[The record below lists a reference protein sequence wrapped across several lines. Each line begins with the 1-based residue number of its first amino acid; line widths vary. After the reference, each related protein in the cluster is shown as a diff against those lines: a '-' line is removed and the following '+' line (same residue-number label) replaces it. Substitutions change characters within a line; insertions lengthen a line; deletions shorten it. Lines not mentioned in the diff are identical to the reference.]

1 MGSFFVILRRFLP
14 EFLRGT
20 AVTLELTAVGIVLG
34 FILGMLLALMRSY
47 GPKWLRL
54 IAIGYIE
61 LFRGTPLL
69 VQLFL
74 IYYGLPSL
82 GLILS
87 QSASAYLA
95 LGLNSASYQA
105 EYLRG
110 AIQSIGESQMTAGRA
125 IGLSRWQTIRFI
137 IMPQAL
143 RLVIPAWSNE
153 PISLLKTSA
162 VVFLI
167 AVQDLMARGRRAAT
181 ITYNPIGSYIAI
193 AIIYLVIVFAMNALL
208 KWLERKT
215 RIPGFEMETEP
226 ASRT

>member
-1 MGSFFVILRRFLP
+1 MPQL
-14 EFLRGT
+14 LRGA
-20 AVTLELTAVGIVLG
+20 AVTIELTVVGIVLG
-34 FILGMLLALMRSY
+34 FTLGIILALMRTY

-54 IAIGYIE
+54 LATGYIE

-74 IYYGLPSL
+74 IYYGLPSM
-82 GLILS
+82 GVVLS
-87 QSASAYLA
+87 QTASAYLA

-105 EYLRG
+105 EYIRG

-125 IGLSRWQTIRFI
+125 IGLSRWQTIRFVI
-137 IMPQAL
+137 IPQAL

-153 PISLLKTSA
+153 PIALLKTSA

-167 AVQDLMARGRRAAT
+167 AVQDLMARGRRVAT
-181 ITYNPIGSYIAI
+181 ITYDPIGSYIAV
-193 AIIYLVIVFAMNALL
+193 AVIYLVIVFAMNALL

-215 RIPGFEMETEP
+215 KIPGLIMENET
-226 ASRT
+226 T

>member
-1 MGSFFVILRRFLP
+1 MDDTFAILRRFLP
-14 EFLRGT
+14 EFLKGA
-20 AVTLELTAVGIVLG
+20 AVTLELTAVGLTLG
-34 FILGMLLALMRSY
+34 FILGLTLALMKAY
-47 GPKWLRL
+47 GPKWLKI

-74 IYYGLPSL
+74 IYYGLPSM
-82 GLILS
+82 GLTLS
-87 QSASAYLA
+87 QSLSAYLA
-95 LGLNSASYQA
+95 LGLNSAAYQA

-125 IGLSRWQTIRFI
+125 IGLTRWQTIRFI
-137 IMPQAL
+137 ILPQAL

-153 PISLLKTSA
+153 PISLLKTTA

-167 AVQDLMARGRRAAT
+167 AVQDLMARGKRVAT
-181 ITYNPIGSYIAI
+181 ITYNPIGSYLAI
-193 AIIYLVIVFAMNALL
+193 AVIYLLMVFVLNAIL

-215 RIPGFEMETEP
+215 RIPGFEMETDQ
-226 ASRT
+226 A

>member
-1 MGSFFVILRRFLP
+1 MRGFFAILVRFFP
-14 EFLRGT
+14 EFLKGT
-20 AVTLELTAVGIVLG
+20 LVTLELTAVGLILG
-34 FILGMLLALMRSY
+34 FILGLALALSKTY

-54 IAIGYIE
+54 ISIGYIE

-74 IYYGLPSL
+74 IYYGLPSM
-82 GLILS
+82 GLTLS

-95 LGLNSASYQA
+95 LGLNSAAYQA

-110 AIQSIGESQMTAGRA
+110 AIQCIGESQMTAGRA

-137 IMPQAL
+137 ILPQAL

-162 VVFLI
+162 IVFLI
-167 AVQDLMARGRRAAT
+167 AVQDLMARGKRAAS
-181 ITYNPIGSYIAI
+181 ITYNPIGSYLAI
-193 AIIYLVIVFAMNALL
+193 AVIYLVLVFAMSELL

-215 RIPGFEMETEP
+215 KIPGFEMD
-226 ASRT
+226 AKKA

>member
-1 MGSFFVILRRFLP
+1 MGSFFSILRRFLP
-14 EFLRGT
+14 EFLKGT
-20 AVTLELTAVGIVLG
+20 AVTLELTAVGLGLG
-34 FILGMLLALMRSY
+34 FALGLILALMRAY
-47 GPKWLRL
+47 GPKGLRA

-74 IYYGLPSL
+74 VYYGLPSL
-82 GLILS
+82 GVTLT
-87 QSASAYLA
+87 QSMSAYLA
-95 LGLNSASYQA
+95 LGLNSAAYQA

-125 IGLSRWQTIRFI
+125 IGLSRWQTIRFVI
-137 IMPQAL
+137 LPQAL

-167 AVQDLMARGRRAAT
+167 AVQDLMARGKRAAT
-181 ITYNPIGSYIAI
+181 ITYDPIGSYIAV
-193 AIIYLVIVFAMNALL
+193 AVVYLVIVFVMNAVL
-208 KWLERKT
+208 KWVERKT
-215 RIPGFEMETEP
+215 KVPGFAMETEK
-226 ASRT
+226 A

>member
-1 MGSFFVILRRFLP
+1 MGSFFIILRRFLP

-20 AVTLELTAVGIVLG
+20 AITLELTAVGIVLG
-34 FILGMLLALMRSY
+34 FILGLTLALMRTY
-47 GPKWLRL
+47 GPKWLRM

-105 EYLRG
+105 EYIRG
-110 AIQSIGESQMTAGRA
+110 AFQSIGESQMTAGRA

-137 IMPQAL
+137 IIPQAL

-193 AIIYLVIVFAMNALL
+193 AVIYLILVFGMSAIL

-215 RIPGFEMETEP
+215 KIPGFEMETEE
-226 ASRT
+226 A

>member
-1 MGSFFVILRRFLP
+1 MGETFTILRRFLP
-14 EFLRGT
+14 EFLKGA
-20 AVTLELTAVGIVLG
+20 AVTLELTAVGLTLG
-34 FILGMLLALMRSY
+34 FILGLTLALMKAY
-47 GPKWLRL
+47 GPKWLKM

-74 IYYGLPSL
+74 IYYGLPSM
-82 GLILS
+82 GLTLS
-87 QSASAYLA
+87 QSLSAYLA
-95 LGLNSASYQA
+95 LGLNSAAYQA

-125 IGLSRWQTIRFI
+125 IGLTRWQTIRFI
-137 IMPQAL
+137 ILPQAL

-153 PISLLKTSA
+153 PISLLKTTA

-167 AVQDLMARGRRAAT
+167 AVQDLMARGKRVAT
-181 ITYNPIGSYIAI
+181 ITYNPIGSYLAI
-193 AIIYLVIVFAMNALL
+193 AVIYLLMVFVLNAIL

-215 RIPGFEMETEP
+215 RIPGFEMETDQ
-226 ASRT
+226 A

>member
-1 MGSFFVILRRFLP
+1 MAELWEILTRFFP
-14 EFLRGT
+14 EFLKGT
-20 AVTLELTAVGIVLG
+20 AVTLELTAVGLILGFVLG
-34 FILGMLLALMRSY
+34 LVLALMRSY
-47 GPKWLRL
+47 GPKGLRI

-82 GLILS
+82 GLTLS
-87 QSASAYLA
+87 QSLSAYLA
-95 LGLNSASYQA
+95 LGLNSAAYQA

-125 IGLSRWQTIRFI
+125 IGLTRWQTIRFI

-167 AVQDLMARGRRAAT
+167 AVQDLMARGKRAAT
-181 ITYNPIGSYIAI
+181 ITYNPIGSYLAI
-193 AIIYLVIVFAMNALL
+193 AVIYLIIVFAMCEVL
-208 KWLERKT
+208 KWIERKT
-215 RIPGFEMETEP
+215 KIPGFEAMSEKIK
-226 ASRT
+226 